1 MTTHDLPA
9 INASLN
15 ALSTVFL
22 TLGFIFIKQ
31 QKQDAH
37 RKCMM
42 AAFVTSSV
50 FLVCYVLHKILVRGV
65 HTPFGG
71 EGFIRTAYYVMLISH
86 ILLAMAIVP
95 LVLITMNRALKQ
107 RFELHKK
114 IARWTWPIWMYVSVT
129 GVLVYLMLYQ
139 WFPAK

>member
-1 MTTHDLPA
+1 MTTQDLPA
-9 INASLN
+9 VNASLN
-15 ALSTVFL
+15 ALATVFL
-22 TLGFIFIKQ
+22 SLGYIFIKQ
-31 QKQDAH
+31 KKKDAH

-42 AAFVTSSV
+42 AAFATSSI

-86 ILLAMAIVP
+86 ILLAMLIVP
-95 LVLITMNRALKQ
+95 LVLVTMNRALQQ